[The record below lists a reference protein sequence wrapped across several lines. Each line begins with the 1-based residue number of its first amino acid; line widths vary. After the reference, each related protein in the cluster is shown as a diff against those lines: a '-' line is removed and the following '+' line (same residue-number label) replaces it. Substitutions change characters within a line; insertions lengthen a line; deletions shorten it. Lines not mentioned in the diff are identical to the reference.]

1 MVYVRLLFQ
10 RPPFMHGRSNRNAYG
25 FTMKVLNPACGNRE
39 VFRAP
44 LHEIARLTHAK
55 MGGICLFYVHL
66 YRKIPDLYVWWYD

>member
-39 VFRAP
+39 VFRAL
-44 LHEIARLTHAK
+44 LHELPRQGTMADTFPSFI
-55 MGGICLFYVHL
+55 
-66 YRKIPDLYVWWYD
+66 